1 MAKHRGAH
9 PIVGITLDS
18 EPAGGWSNYPWYAV
32 RENYCAA
39 VVAAGGLP
47 VLLPHEPE
55 RAEAYLERI
64 DALLLTGGAFDLDPA
79 LFGAN
84 TRHETVRT
92 KDRRTAF
99 EAAIARGA
107 LEQDLP
113 LLGICG
119 GQQLLN
125 VVLGGTLIQHI
136 PDEIEGA
143 LAHEQ
148 PNPRHEAGHPVEVA
162 ADSLLRSI
170 CRTAG
175 MAVNS
180 AHHQAVKDVGPGVA
194 VNAVAPDGVV
204 EGIEAPGYRFCLGVQ
219 WHPEFAISPGDSD
232 IFRAFIAAAA

>member
-1 MAKHRGAH
+1 MRISDWSSDVCL
-9 PIVGITLDS
+9 PICITLDS
-18 EPAGGWSNYPWYAV
+18 EPAGGWSNYPWYAG

-55 RAEAYLERI
+55 HSEAYLDRI
-64 DALLLTGGAFDLDPA
+64 DALLVTGGAFDLDPA
-79 LFGAN
+79 LFGAD

-99 EAAIARGA
+99 EASIARGA
-107 LEQDLP
+107 LDRDLP
-113 LLGICG
+113 VLGICG

-136 PDEIEGA
+136 PDEVQNA

-148 PNPRHEAGHPVEVA
+148 SNPRHEAGHDVDLA
-162 ADSLLRSI
+162 ADSLLRAI

-180 AHHQAVKDVGPGVA
+180 AHHQAVKQAEIG
-194 VNAVAPDGVV
+194 
-204 EGIEAPGYRFCLGVQ
+204 
-219 WHPEFAISPGDSD
+219 
-232 IFRAFIAAAA
+232 RAHV